1 MDKETIIKHIT
12 PLLKDTV
19 LTLYD
24 VSIKSMYGSPL
35 VEVLVDSDTQ
45 AIDTEM
51 LAAIHGRILEFPDEI
66 ISDDAMIEVSSVG
79 CERPIITHQDY
90 VNSKDRY
97 IYITSDFYKGY
108 GDLID
113 ISNDTI
119 KIKVT
124 EKSKNN
130 IKEIPIS
137 KISLARR
144 AVKI

>member
-1 MDKETIIKHIT
+1 MDKDTIIKHIE

-24 VSIKSMYGSPL
+24 VTIKSMYGSPL
-35 VEVLVDSDTQ
+35 VEVLLDSETQ

-51 LAAIHGRILEFPDEI
+51 LASIHERILEFPDDI

-79 CERPIITHQDY
+79 CERPIHTYQDY
-90 VNSKDRY
+90 VHAKDRY
-97 IYITSDFYKGY
+97 IFITSDFYKGY

-113 ISNDTI
+113 VSNDHI
-119 KIKVT
+119 KLKVV
-124 EKSKNN
+124 EKSKTI
-130 IKEIPIS
+130 IKDIPIS